1 LLMLTVERDVVSANA
16 LKNVLVGVASAV
28 SAVILVLFTPVD
40 WSAVVP
46 LGIGTLAGSS
56 VGPLV
61 ARRVRGDILRWAV
74 GLVGLGLAIR
84 LWIGPA

>member
-1 LLMLTVERDVVSANA
+1 MMLTVEPDVVSANA

-40 WSAVVP
+40 WAAVVP
-46 LGIGTLAGSS
+46 LGIGTFAGSS

-61 ARRVRGDILRWAV
+61 ARRLRGEVLRWAV
-74 GLVGLGLAIR
+74 ALVGLGLAIR
-84 LWIGPA
+84 LWLGPT